1 MTGKACGNAVRS
13 KAASWRGFAHGAD
26 RGKGS
31 GVWKKILDHGEED
44 CGNTSMKFGVKT
56 ATVILFGLCIGC
68 DELVEL
74 SPPGTVHRIGEKV
87 TVERLGITVDAVN
100 LRSRVGGVLFGAEAS
115 EGGVYVAVDWSYENV
130 SKEPISGGLFSTP
143 DCYLVSPEGTKY
155 NQDLAASVGLAEERD
170 LDEKIVS
177 DLNPGIRVRS
187 ACVFEVS
194 RKLLAEGEWR
204 IAVVTSEG
212 QVWVKVPNTR

>member
-1 MTGKACGNAVRS
+1 
-13 KAASWRGFAHGAD
+13 
-26 RGKGS
+26 
-31 GVWKKILDHGEED
+31 
-44 CGNTSMKFGVKT
+44 MKFVLSM
-56 ATVILFGLCIGC
+56 ASAILFWPCIGC

-74 SPPGTVHRIGEKV
+74 SPPGTVHRIGEEV
-87 TVERLGITVDAVN
+87 AVGRLGITVDAVN
-100 LRSRVGGVLFGAEAS
+100 LRSRVGGDLFGGEVS

-155 NQDLAASVGLAEERD
+155 NQDLGASVGLAEERD

-177 DLNPGIRVRS
+177 DLNPGIRVKS

-204 IAVVTSEG
+204 IAIVTSDG
-212 QVWVKVPNTR
+212 QAWVKVPKTQ

>member
-87 TVERLGITVDAVN
+87 TVRDVESAVAARGQKSRKGSVRRDPNILAQEKLIEERLGTKVRISKKGERGTIVID
-100 LRSRVGGVLFGAEAS
+100 F
-115 EGGVYVAVDWSYENV
+115 Y
-130 SKEPISGGLFSTP
+130 SKE
-143 DCYLVSPEGTKY
+143 E
-155 NQDLAASVGLAEERD
+155 
-170 LDEKIVS
+170 LD
-177 DLNPGIRVRS
+177 R
-187 ACVFEVS
+187 
-194 RKLLAEGEWR
+194 LLGEL
-204 IAVVTSEG
+204 T
-212 QVWVKVPNTR
+212 